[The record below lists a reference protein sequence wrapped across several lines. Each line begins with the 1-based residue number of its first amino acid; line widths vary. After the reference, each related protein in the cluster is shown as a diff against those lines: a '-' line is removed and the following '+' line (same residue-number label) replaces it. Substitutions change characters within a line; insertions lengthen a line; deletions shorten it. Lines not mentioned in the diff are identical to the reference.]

1 MRGKVRET
9 LIPYPSL
16 HAHTVYVP
24 LTAKRTVFYAIASMI
39 AFSVVLGRIAFAAF
53 ASSG

>member
-1 MRGKVRET
+1 MRGKAGEAPV
-9 LIPYPSL
+9 PYPSL
-16 HAHTVYVP
+16 RAHTVYVS

-39 AFSVVLGRIAFAAF
+39 AFNVALGRIAFAAF